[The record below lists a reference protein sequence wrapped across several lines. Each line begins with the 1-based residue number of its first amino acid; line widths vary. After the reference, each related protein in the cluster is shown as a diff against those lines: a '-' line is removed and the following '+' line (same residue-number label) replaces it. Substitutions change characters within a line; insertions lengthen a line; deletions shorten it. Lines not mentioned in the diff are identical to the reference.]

1 MEGTEKGLWVFLI
14 NQVNSWVEMLES
26 VFIADGLTLK
36 YVCIFVCVC
45 ACACAH
51 AYVCAGRQACTYA
64 HVHMHKYFCFVFLQK
79 MLFDCQKST
88 RITLA
93 IVCTSVSYSLITRE
107 KRFGLHWLLFV
118 LQ

>member
-51 AYVCAGRQACTYA
+51 VYVGVCGRARSCMCLFL
-64 HVHMHKYFCFVFLQK
+64 VHLFESFLYFL
-79 MLFDCQKST
+79 
-88 RITLA
+88 
-93 IVCTSVSYSLITRE
+93 
-107 KRFGLHWLLFV
+107 
-118 LQ
+118 